1 MTSLR
6 WKWPI
11 CSPGLLLGGGGG
23 GGLNFVVVLELI
35 RIFNGK

>member
-11 CSPGLLLGGGGG
+11 CSPVLLLGGGGG
-23 GGLNFVVVLELI
+23 GGGGVVVLELI